1 MSVLAVCIQ
10 INGCCKT
17 NELVLLRDILGEE
30 TPYILQEKLEEQL
43 KLRLDEYI
51 YFDGGTAYE
60 SPLLSYKGQDL
71 DYAVL
76 HNRKWD
82 KTKGTEYAA
91 YILLQPADENMTTTM
106 VQLSVYNES
115 MYALAFH
122 GGLNRKIDLD
132 DLEDVQNGLADL
144 LGTSVEFEEVKFWYQ
159 GSVKT
164 GNGEVPEYPYFNG
177 KEERVIEIMDW
188 AKKFLKLAELK
199 EDAEIVIRDF
209 RKEDKNTDVLINI
222 NEGTYILMP
231 YYFDEENN
239 FQKPLELKEGEYRD
253 FPGKLRKLSIERM
266 RNLTCVIP

>member
-51 YFDGGTAYE
+51 YFDGGIAYE

-122 GGLNRKIDLD
+122 GGLNRKIDLG

-164 GNGEVPEYPYFNG
+164 GNGEAPEYPYFNG

-209 RKEDKNTDVLINI
+209 
-222 NEGTYILMP
+222 
-231 YYFDEENN
+231 
-239 FQKPLELKEGEYRD
+239 
-253 FPGKLRKLSIERM
+253 PGKLRKLSIERM
-266 RNLTCVIP
+266 RNLTCVIL